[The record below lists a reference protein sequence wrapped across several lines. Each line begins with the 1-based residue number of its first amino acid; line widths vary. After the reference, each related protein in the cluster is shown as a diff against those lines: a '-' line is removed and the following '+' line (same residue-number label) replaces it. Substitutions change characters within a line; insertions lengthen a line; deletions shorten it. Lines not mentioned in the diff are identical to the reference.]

1 MKIMDL
7 IYFIVFFIV
16 SWLILMKI
24 FSFTTYHKY
33 FYKALPI
40 LLIYTTL
47 LGYLLDRFEF
57 HKFFLWFLIIN
68 IVLFIKIY
76 KRDSKQDLVEEFAE
90 DHHNLL
96 PEEETKKIF
105 HKSKKNTL
113 KYFIISSIIY
123 LTILQV
129 TYFIFLNEH
138 LWR

>member
-1 MKIMDL
+1 MDL

-40 LLIYTTL
+40 LLIYATL

-76 KRDSKQDLVEEFAE
+76 KRDFKQDLVEGFVE
-90 DHHNLL
+90 DYNNLL
-96 PEEETKKIF
+96 PEEQTKKIF
-105 HKSKKNTL
+105 QISKKNTL